1 MIGGQFSHKAQ
12 KHRKSQRHAMRT
24 ELLSECGLLSDRR
37 KPRFVITCDELP
49 AFCRSL
55 RFLDRGIPGSLT
67 SMQHRLIIGDEFGTD
82 GAKVEEDEATESPGL
97 TAAAIE
103 RSSASMNNTI
113 ATKSCRVR
121 RLLEPF
127 RRLHS
132 TNNLQIIGSIPEK
145 DKAEVIA
152 DTSRNLP
159 KNQEPFD
166 HVFTCFKEAIS
177 KNDCGDFATSISEL
191 GNALNELDDAI
202 SLYRGDVETEI
213 MAGPYARC
221 TIWNAY
227 EHIEFSAWT
236 KIASEVRLP
245 ATRQWKYACRRA
257 RYCHGLPLGIP
268 NPGRAGPY
276 GWS

>member
-1 MIGGQFSHKAQ
+1 MSPGSIPYLKPLAPLINEKPANYLRLPRELRDQVYTS
-12 KHRKSQRHAMRT
+12 
-24 ELLSECGLLSDRR
+24 LLSTKYTTNMS
-37 KPRFVITCDELP
+37 I
-49 AFCRSL
+49 S
-55 RFLDRGIPGSLT
+55 S
-67 SMQHRLIIGDEFGTD
+67 
-82 GAKVEEDEATESPGL
+82 GAL
-97 TAAAIE
+97 
-103 RSSASMNNTI
+103 
-113 ATKSCRVR
+113 
-121 RLLEPF
+121 LLEPF

-227 EHIEFSAWT
+227 EHIEFSE
-236 KIASEVRLP
+236 K
-245 ATRQWKYACRRA
+245 K
-257 RYCHGLPLGIP
+257 LGQKDVHT
-268 NPGRAGPY
+268 ADQ
-276 GWS
+276 